1 MFDFEIVPI
10 VWYYFAFHFILFK
23 FYSLKILIFDLLIGV
38 NRVCNVSH
46 GMSTL
51 SNACYTMGKGLLFN
65 LNRTSWQLHHGV
77 NRFLFYIDEVRSIP
91 DQHGEHNF
99 YSDSCRHV
107 NLVGR
112 HYHDT

>member
-1 MFDFEIVPI
+1 
-10 VWYYFAFHFILFK
+10 
-23 FYSLKILIFDLLIGV
+23 
-38 NRVCNVSH
+38 
-46 GMSTL
+46 MSTL

-65 LNRTSWQLHHGV
+65 LNRTSCQLYHGV

-112 HYHDT
+112 HYHDTYPAMQFSDSAVYFLIYSLTFLLGDYYPRSKPLFYAFVANTGEL